1 MSFAGART
9 RRRDVSFW
17 RRWFPVL
24 LGLLILLLA
33 PVIARAQTQVTLA
46 WTAPGDDGNLG
57 TATVYD
63 MRYSTSPIT
72 SGNWSSAT
80 PVPGVPA
87 PLQAGTR
94 QSVGVSGLVEGTTY
108 YFAIRTQDDAGNWSP
123 LSNVLVWNWVFD
135 TAPPA
140 APSGLVA
147 AREGDDVRVRWSPNT
162 EPDIAGYM
170 VYRAETPSSGP
181 SRITGTL
188 VTGTEY
194 LDTSVPAADRVWYEV
209 SAVDESGN
217 ESAHSSTFAVT
228 LVAEITAWALEV
240 GYPNPSS
247 VNAPVTI
254 PVTVPVSGAAGAVL
268 DIVDAGGHRIRRI
281 DLSGVGTGPQSVTWD
296 GRNEAARVVAPGV
309 YRAWLIAGDTRQT
322 VRLVRVP

>member
-9 RRRDVSFW
+9 RKRDVSFW

-46 WTAPGDDGNLG
+46 WTAPGDDGNIG
-57 TATVYD
+57 TAVVYA

-72 SGNWSSAT
+72 AANWDQAAA
-80 PVPGVPA
+80 VPGVPA
-87 PLQAGTR
+87 PQTAGTR
-94 QSVGVSGLVEGTTY
+94 QTVGVSGLVEGTTY
-108 YFAIRTQDDAGNWSP
+108 YFAIRSQDDAGNWSP
-123 LSNVLVWNWVFD
+123 LSNVLVWTWVFD

-147 AREGDDVRVRWSPNT
+147 AREGNDVRVRWSPNS
-162 EPDIAGYM
+162 EPDVAGYM

-188 VTGTEY
+188 ISGTEF
-194 LDTSVPAADRVWYEV
+194 LDTSVPPAERVWYEI

-217 ESAHSSTFAVT
+217 ESPHSSTFAVT
-228 LVAEITAWALEV
+228 LVAEVTDWVLEV

-268 DIVDAGGHRIRRI
+268 DIVDSGGHRIRRI
-281 DLSGVGTGPQSVTWD
+281 DLSGVGTGPQGVAWD
-296 GRNEAARVVAPGV
+296 GRNDAARIVAPGV
-309 YRAWLIAGDTRQT
+309 YRAWLIAGDTRRT